1 MDKQLTRTD
10 VTSKSKVLTPTGQSD
25 QIGYYGGFVSRAVAF
40 IIDLFIIAGTIA
52 TVGFLYQNFIRFIGI
67 GPGLIP
73 KLLPWIQVAV
83 NLITS
88 PEFAN
93 LVAFFYLLGYFI
105 FFWWLAGQTP
115 GKAIMG
121 VKIVT
126 INGKKLSLLRST
138 IRLFGYLVDIL
149 TLAIGFLWILIDDR
163 RMGFHDKIARTYVV
177 YTWSARQDEKF
188 LSVALSNL
196 DVLRTRAK
204 RIAIRKKG
212 NPDF

>member
-10 VTSKSKVLTPTGQSD
+10 ETSKSKALTPTGQSD
-25 QIGYYGGFVSRAVAF
+25 QIGYYGGFVSRTVAF
-40 IIDLFIIAGTIA
+40 FIDLFIIAGTIA
-52 TVGFLYQNFIRFIGI
+52 TVGFLYQNFVRFIGI
-67 GPGLIP
+67 GPGVIP
-73 KLLPWIQVAV
+73 TLLPWVQPTV

-88 PEFAN
+88 PQFAN

-138 IRLFGYLVDIL
+138 STAVWISGGYPY
-149 TLAIGFLWILIDDR
+149 AGFWFPLDSDR
-163 RMGFHDKIARTYVV
+163 
-177 YTWSARQDEKF
+177 
-188 LSVALSNL
+188 
-196 DVLRTRAK
+196 
-204 RIAIRKKG
+204 
-212 NPDF
+212 